1 MSISNHLLTDD
12 QMRQFISRGYLVLQT
27 DFPQEFHEGL
37 NAKLNEVMDKEGNP
51 GNNLL
56 PRFSEVG
63 DIIQNPVVRGAL
75 ASVVGHDYTVH
86 PHRHCHFTYP
96 GRKVQTWHKDS
107 YWGHQK
113 VRNHHNWWAMI
124 FYYPQAVDEEMGPS
138 GLLSGSQYYTKRA
151 GDETE
156 TPVYLEGPE
165 GTFALIH
172 YDLWHRGGAN
182 LSQKT
187 RAMMKFQFVRMDAP
201 SGPTW
206 NNQQAD
212 WTPVEDAPVDHNDIW
227 ESQWRWHR
235 GENGAEGNGATGKA
249 TQSNGRRSAETTVSE
264 LAGKLASKYEPEG
277 VDAAYR
283 LATYGKEAIPPL
295 AEALTS
301 GNAIASRNAGYG
313 LSAVG
318 PAAREV
324 LVEAMGHESEAARM
338 HGAFALGELGLADEE
353 SASAVA
359 KAVQDPE
366 VVVRRSAVEALGL
379 IKEPVEV
386 VLPALEEGLTDD
398 DDQARFTAALSLQ
411 RLGAKAEPATPAM
424 QAALRDENRYVRAN
438 SVDAL
443 RRVGSNEAL
452 NIALDYL
459 SAHRWCPTTTPDNLF

>member
-75 ASVVGHDYTVH
+75 ASVVGYDYTVH

-212 WTPVEDAPVDHNDIW
+212 WPPVEDAPVDHNEIW

-235 GENGAEGNGATGKA
+235 GESGAEGNGISREAS
-249 TQSNGRRSAETTVSE
+249 QSNGRRSAETTVSE
-264 LAGKLASKYEPEG
+264 LAGKLASRYEPEG
-277 VDAAYR
+277 VDSAYR
-283 LATYGKEAIPPL
+283 LATYGKEAIPSL

-353 SASAVA
+353 SARAVA

-411 RLGAKAEPATPAM
+411 RLGAKAEPATPAL

-443 RRVGSNEAL
+443 RRVGTNEAL
-452 NIALDYL
+452 SIALDYL

>member
-1 MSISNHLLTDD
+1 MSVSNHLLTDD

-27 DFPQEFHEGL
+27 DFPKEFHEGL

-63 DIIQNPVVRGAL
+63 DIIQNPIVRGAL
-75 ASVVGHDYTVH
+75 ASVVGHDYTIH

-151 GDETE
+151 GDDTE
-156 TPVYLEGPE
+156 TPVYLKGPE

-201 SGPTW
+201 TGPTW
-206 NNQQAD
+206 NTQQAD
-212 WTPVEDAPVDHNDIW
+212 WAPVEDAPVDHNILW
-227 ESQWRWHR
+227 ENQWRWHR
-235 GENGAEGNGATGKA
+235 GETGAERNGTTGKA
-249 TQSNGRRSAETTVSE
+249 TQSNGRRTEETKISDLT
-264 LAGKLASKYEPEG
+264 GKLASRYEPAG
-277 VDAAYR
+277 VDSAYR
-283 LATYGKEAIPPL
+283 LGAYREEAIPSL
-295 AEALTS
+295 SEALIS
-301 GNAIASRNAGYG
+301 GNATASRNAGYG

-318 PAAREV
+318 PAARDV
-324 LVEAMGHESEAARM
+324 LLDAMGHESEAARM
-338 HGAFALGELGLADEE
+338 HAAFALGELGLADAE

-359 KAVQDPE
+359 KAVSDPS

-379 IKEPVEV
+379 LKEPVALT
-386 VLPALEEGLTDD
+386 LPALEDGLKDD
-398 DDQARFTAALSLQ
+398 DDQVRFTAALSLQ
-411 RLGAKAEPATPAM
+411 RLGTSSVGAVPAL

-443 RRVGSNEAL
+443 RRVGTNEAL

>member
-1 MSISNHLLTDD
+1 MSVSNYLLTDD

-27 DFPQEFHEGL
+27 DFPKEFHESL
-37 NAKLNEVMDKEGNP
+37 NAKLNEAMEKEGNP

-63 DIIQNPVVRGAL
+63 DIIQSPVVRGAL
-75 ASVVGHDYTVH
+75 TSVVGYDYTIH

-96 GRKVQTWHKDS
+96 GRKDQTWHKDS

-156 TPVYLEGPE
+156 TPVYMEGPE

-187 RAMMKFQFVRMDAP
+187 RAMMKFQFVRMNAP
-201 SGPTW
+201 TGPAW
-206 NNQQAD
+206 NNKEAGWKQ
-212 WTPVEDAPVDHNDIW
+212 VEDAPVDHNVLW
-227 ESQWRWHR
+227 AHQWRWHR
-235 GENGAEGNGATGKA
+235 GETGTTGNGATGVA
-249 TQSNGRRSAETTVSE
+249 LQSNGSGTEETKIQDLAE
-264 LAGKLASKYEPEG
+264 KLPSRYEPKG
-277 VDAAYR
+277 VDCAYR
-283 LATYGKEAIPPL
+283 LATYGEEAIPAL
-295 AEALTS
+295 GAALTS
-301 GNAIASRNAGYG
+301 GNATASRNAGYG
-313 LSAVG
+313 LSEVG
-318 PAAREV
+318 TAAREV
-324 LVEAMGHESEAARM
+324 LLEAMGHECENARM
-338 HGAFALGELGLADEE
+338 YAAFALGESGQADVE
-353 SASAVA
+353 SAGAVA
-359 KAVQDPE
+359 KAVSDPS
-366 VVVRRSAVEALGL
+366 VAVRRSAVEALGL
-379 IKEPVEV
+379 LKEPVE
-386 VLPALEEGLTDD
+386 LTRPALEHGLSDD
-398 DDQARFTAALSLQ
+398 DDQVRFTAALSLL
-411 RLGAKAEPATPAM
+411 RLGSKSAGALPAL

-438 SVDAL
+438 AVDAL
-443 RRVGSNEAL
+443 RRVGTGEAL